1 MTTHTADTHTTVTD
15 TTVTDTGTGEGTG
28 ALTATGT
35 FTFSHWD
42 EKPVAGGAD
51 GGGARI
57 AHAAVTNDFTGV
69 IEATGTS
76 CEYTLA
82 YSDETTGAFVGYEFI
97 EGTVEGRTGSFVLEQ
112 RGSFGADGTITCALT
127 VLPGTGAGEL
137 AGLGGTGA
145 FAARHGDSSVPYTFT
160 YTIG

>member
-1 MTTHTADTHTTVTD
+1 MTTHTA
-15 TTVTDTGTGEGTG
+15 ESG
-28 ALTATGT
+28 AGT

-42 EKPVAGGAD
+42 EKPVAGAD
-51 GGGARI
+51 SGARI
-57 AHAAVTNDFTGV
+57 AHAAVTNDFTGT

-76 CEYTLA
+76 CEYTLV
-82 YSDETTGAFVGYEFI
+82 YTDETTGAFVGYEFV

-127 VLPGTGAGEL
+127 VQPGSGTGEL

-145 FAARHGDSSVPYTFT
+145 FTARHGEPSVPYTFT